1 MQITH
6 EQKEQGLFPLWR
18 QAFRPF
24 FLLGAVFSLVAMVL
38 WGAVLTGHITLN
50 PYHNVMFWHQ
60 HEMLFG
66 FVVAI
71 ILGFLLTA
79 VQNWTGLR
87 ATHGGSLIILIAL
100 WLSARMLM
108 LFGAGLP
115 AWLVVTVDL
124 ALLPTAAFLFGRLL
138 VRAGQSRN
146 LFFVP
151 ILLALALMNGATHAG
166 VLYGRFDWIQYG
178 TNSAVWLIT
187 LIMVIIS
194 GRVLPMFT
202 ANGTQTERVQ
212 PKAWIELGALCSVW
226 LIVVLHV
233 FALTG
238 YIPDRAFAVLFAFA
252 GLMTTIRLLRLRFWI
267 TLRTPLLWSL
277 HLSVA
282 FIPLALFLFAM
293 RYAGIEMIGSVSH
306 STAVHTLTVGAMG
319 VMIMAMM
326 ARVSLGHS
334 GRPLRA
340 SPWMSVAFLLIIAAA
355 LVRIGANWG
364 PIADM
369 MTWYQWS
376 ATFWAVAFL
385 IFILVYLPV
394 FLSPRADGRPG

>member
-1 MQITH
+1 MQVTH
-6 EQKEQGLFPLWR
+6 EQKEQQIFPLWR

-24 FLLGAVFSLVAMVL
+24 FLLGALFSAIAMSL
-38 WGAVLTGHITLN
+38 WGLVLAGHISLN

-87 ATHGGSLIILIAL
+87 STHGGTLAILVGL
-100 WLSARMLM
+100 WLSARVLM
-108 LFGAGLP
+108 LFGALAP
-115 AWLVVTVDL
+115 AWLVIIVDL
-124 ALLPTAAFLFGRLL
+124 ALLPVAALLFARLL
-138 VRAGQSRN
+138 VNAKQSRN

-151 ILLALALMNGATHAG
+151 ILLALAAMNAATHAG
-166 VLYGRFDWIQYG
+166 VVYGRFDWIQYG
-178 TNSAVWLIT
+178 TNNAVWLIT
-187 LIMVIIS
+187 LIMVVIS

-233 FALTG
+233 FALTA
-238 YIPDRAFAVLFAFA
+238 YLPDRAFAVLFAFA
-252 GLMTTIRLLRLRFWI
+252 AVMTAIRLIRLRFWI

-282 FIPLALFLFAM
+282 FIPLAFALFAL
-293 RYAGIEMIGSVSH
+293 RYAGIELSNSISH
-306 STAVHTLTVGAMG
+306 STAIHTLTVGAMG
-319 VMIMAMM
+319 VMILSMM

-334 GRPLRA
+334 GRPLKP
-340 SPWMSVAFLLIIAAA
+340 SPLMSVAFLFVIAAA

-369 MTWYQWS
+369 ITWYQW
-376 ATFWAVAFL
+376 AVVSWVLAFV
-385 IFILVYLPV
+385 IFIVLYLPV
-394 FLSPRADGRPG
+394 FLTPRADGRPG